1 MRSNFNTVLKNQS
14 IIALA
19 ILWIGGIML
28 FVYLLFIFDKA
39 NPVISNLNSDIK
51 KNLHTQTI
59 TDSLK
64 TDSLVNSSSNKTDA
78 YVFVNIN
85 NKHFLTKFI
94 STLPEK
100 DTIFLTQPSKRQKPS
115 SVVERV
121 KRIFKPKTVKKSSDF
136 SIKRAP
142 KQ

>member
-1 MRSNFNTVLKNQS
+1 MRSNFNIVLKNQS
-14 IIALA
+14 ILALA

-51 KNLHTQTI
+51 KNLDIQTI
-59 TDSLK
+59 ADSLN
-64 TDSLVNSSSNKTDA
+64 TGSSVNSPSNKTDA

-85 NKHFLTKFI
+85 NRHFLTKFI

-100 DTIFLTQPSKRQKPS
+100 DTMFLMQPTKPQKRTS
-115 SVVERV
+115 IVERV
-121 KRIFKPKTVKKSSDF
+121 KRIFKPKPTKKSSDF
-136 SIKRAP
+136 SIKQAP